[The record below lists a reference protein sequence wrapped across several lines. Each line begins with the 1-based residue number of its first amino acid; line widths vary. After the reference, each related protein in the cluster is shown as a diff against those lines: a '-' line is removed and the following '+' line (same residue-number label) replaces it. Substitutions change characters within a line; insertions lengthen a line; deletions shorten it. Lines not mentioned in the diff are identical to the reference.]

1 MFDSSD
7 DESSDEETKAKR
19 KEAAAKKKAEMI
31 ARNTKT
37 PKKID
42 KSQIVFDVK
51 VYDQEED
58 LEVLYHDI
66 TQIKKDGLTWNK
78 NFEEREVAFGMM
90 KLTMVMV
97 VEDEKIGVDELY
109 EEITLMIN
117 GKLDEDDWRI

>member
-1 MFDSSD
+1 M
-7 DESSDEETKAKR
+7 
-19 KEAAAKKKAEMI
+19 
-31 ARNTKT
+31 
-37 PKKID
+37 
-42 KSQIVFDVK
+42 
-51 VYDQEED
+51 
-58 LEVLYHDI
+58 LYHDI

>member
-1 MFDSSD
+1 
-7 DESSDEETKAKR
+7 
-19 KEAAAKKKAEMI
+19 
-31 ARNTKT
+31 
-37 PKKID
+37 
-42 KSQIVFDVK
+42 
-51 VYDQEED
+51 
-58 LEVLYHDI
+58 LYHDI

-117 GKLDEDDWRI
+117 EKLDEDDWRI

>member
-1 MFDSSD
+1 
-7 DESSDEETKAKR
+7 
-19 KEAAAKKKAEMI
+19 
-31 ARNTKT
+31 
-37 PKKID
+37 
-42 KSQIVFDVK
+42 
-51 VYDQEED
+51 
-58 LEVLYHDI
+58 VLYHDI

>member
-1 MFDSSD
+1 MDDS

-31 ARNTKT
+31 AKNKKK

-58 LEVLYHDI
+58 LEQLYHDI